1 MKKLLLLLVLPTL
14 VLAQEKIGNKIY
26 KYGDIYHAVHGP
38 TVVSFEGAKAK
49 TMNKTLEYFTKAG
62 ANIRSLNSL
71 YLPGTE
77 ISEDNFVSTLNTNNI
92 ETLILIDIID
102 SSSATMNRTTA
113 SAFESYNATSN
124 AIYNATAN
132 LNKFNSKKKVKAN
145 SVASSSSVQTAK
157 TLDYTTELS
166 LRLTIFSTK
175 DGFSKPVAVVEGRA
189 TNGSPDTTEDQ
200 IARRII
206 QRMAKALEKYNA
218 I

>member
-26 KYGDIYHAVHGP
+26 KYGDLYHAVHGP

-62 ANIRSLNSL
+62 ANIKSLNSL

-92 ETLILIDIID
+92 ETLILIDVID
-102 SSSATMNRTTA
+102 SSSATMNRTTS
-113 SAFESYNATSN
+113 SAFESYNAKSN
-124 AIYNATAN
+124 AIYNATAS
-132 LNKFNSKKKVKAN
+132 LNKLNTNKKVKAN

-157 TLDYTTELS
+157 TVDYTTELS

-175 DGFSKPVAVVEGRA
+175 DGFSKPLAVVEGRA

-206 QRMAKALEKYNA
+206 QRMVKALEKQNA